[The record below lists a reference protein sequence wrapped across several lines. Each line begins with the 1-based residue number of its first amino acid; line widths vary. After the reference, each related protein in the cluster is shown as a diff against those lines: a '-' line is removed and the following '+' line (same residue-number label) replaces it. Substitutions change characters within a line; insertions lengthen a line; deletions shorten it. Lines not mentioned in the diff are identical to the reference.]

1 MIFERGTEL
10 NLCFEFLFSFLSPP
24 FLLSR
29 VFDLDP
35 EKLGSFNSSSSSSS
49 SSSDLSTETSR
60 KEIIKNFLA
69 AASGKGQQSSS
80 SKSGGKASKAKVNED
95 VQPQEAHRKSSG
107 SGDGGSSDNGRIQH
121 GHHRPMTPPLRK
133 EGEGTTE
140 GSQMSTKPK
149 RRTPVF

>member
-10 NLCFEFLFSFLSPP
+10 KFGFDFLFLSPL

-49 SSSDLSTETSR
+49 SNLSTENSR

-69 AASGKGQQSSS
+69 AASSRGQQSSS

-95 VQPQEAHRKSSG
+95 VQPQEAHRNSSG
-107 SGDGGSSDNGRIQH
+107 SGEGGSRDNERIQH
-121 GHHRPMTPPLRK
+121 GHHRPMTPSPRK
-133 EGEGTTE
+133 EREGTTE
-140 GSQMSTKPK
+140 ASQTTKLKRPK
-149 RRTPVF
+149 PVF

>member
-1 MIFERGTEL
+1 MFRIPF
-10 NLCFEFLFSFLSPP
+10 FFSLST
-24 FLLSR
+24 LLTSR

-35 EKLGSFNSSSSSSS
+35 EKLGSFNSSSSSSSS

-95 VQPQEAHRKSSG
+95 VQPQEVHRKSSG

-140 GSQMSTKPK
+140 GSQISTKPK

>member
-1 MIFERGTEL
+1 MFRIPF
-10 NLCFEFLFSFLSPP
+10 FFSLST
-24 FLLSR
+24 LLTSR

-35 EKLGSFNSSSSSSS
+35 EKLGSFNSSSSSS

-140 GSQMSTKPK
+140 GSQISTKPK